1 VGDNGKYTNAQTHK
15 RTNAHHKNTKLF
27 FRTNTQIN
35 NNHHQ
40 VVMSENTANKKG
52 KGGGSGKRYQFK
64 ILFNSIKRIK
74 PVCTAEWDDVAENY
88 HRESKEQKLRD
99 GAELK
104 RTFFNHKKM
113 CNKHKV
119 PTGTSDDAPFVKE
132 CIKLANEL
140 GDKEHKG
147 IAGGSDSEEEDEM
160 EEKEEEDE
168 EEEDDDEVDVVGAA
182 GGATEPVETPVD
194 GAGGG
199 TKRKANATPTSTPKT
214 KNSKPSGSTGSS
226 ESSRQGTSSIIR
238 SIGESVSSLANQST
252 IELMMAQQQAQS
264 QQQTQMF
271 MQMMQQQQQQA
282 AQQATQQQQMMQMMM
297 FAMMGRRSM
306 PSNSSMHTATSPQS
320 LPSFNLQ
327 DENEPSDG

>member
-1 VGDNGKYTNAQTHK
+1 MSG
-15 RTNAHHKNTKLF
+15 NT
-27 FRTNTQIN
+27 T
-35 NNHHQ
+35 
-40 VVMSENTANKKG
+40 NKKA

-74 PVCTAEWDDVAENY
+74 PVCTAEWEDVAESY

-160 EEKEEEDE
+160 EEKKKRTKRRKMTMKLMWLVLLVVQLNLWKHQSTELEEEQN
-168 EEEDDDEVDVVGAA
+168 GKLMPHPPALQRPRTA
-182 GGATEPVETPVD
+182 NPV
-194 GAGGG
+194 
-199 TKRKANATPTSTPKT
+199 
-214 KNSKPSGSTGSS
+214 
-226 ESSRQGTSSIIR
+226 
-238 SIGESVSSLANQST
+238 
-252 IELMMAQQQAQS
+252 AQQDPVKVLAKELRQS
-264 QQQTQMF
+264 SDLLAKVSVLLPT
-271 MQMMQQQQQQA
+271 
-282 AQQATQQQQMMQMMM
+282 
-297 FAMMGRRSM
+297 
-306 PSNSSMHTATSPQS
+306 NPQS
-320 LPSFNLQ
+320 S
-327 DENEPSDG
+327 